1 MRLTMRPINEVAKDI
16 GIENIIPYGNN
27 KAKIPLE
34 EIWKKDRRGKVILVT
49 AINPTPFGEGK
60 TTTSIG
66 TSMAFWKL
74 GKKSIVTLREPSLG
88 PVFGIKGG
96 GTGGGKSTVEPSDEI
111 NLHFTGDF
119 HAIQVAHNLLS
130 TVVNNAIYHDIEPCL
145 DRKKILW
152 GRVLDLNARELR
164 KVIVGMGDNGGAI
177 MEDFFEITSA
187 SEISAII
194 AITKSY
200 RELKERLANILVGFR
215 NDKTPV
221 FARDFKVVGAMAAV
235 LRDALLPNLVQT
247 SEGTP
252 AIVHAGPFANIAHGH
267 NSILADEIGMRYSDY
282 LVTEAGFGSDLGAEK
297 FVNIV
302 SRIGDFEISGAVL
315 VATVKALKYHGGVKK
330 KHLAEENIEALE
342 KGAAN
347 LQRHIEIVRKLGF
360 EPVVAINHFPQDT
373 DREISKLQEL
383 VEDMNVKFA
392 VSEVFAQGGEGGVE
406 IAKHLM
412 DIEPRKPNFTYKL
425 DEPVREKIEAI
436 ATEIY
441 GADGVDWDLKAKR
454 DLKLVEKMGFD
465 DFYIC
470 MAKTQY
476 SLSDNPKLLGAPE
489 NFTITVRRLKISS
502 GAGFIVPLLGDIST
516 MPGLPSKPAAEG
528 IDLTDDGRIVG
539 MR

>member
-1 MRLTMRPINEVAKDI
+1 MLPIDEVASKV
-16 GIENIIPYGNN
+16 GIENIIRYGNY

-34 EIWKKDRRGKVILVT
+34 EIWRRERRAKVVLVT
-49 AINPTPFGEGK
+49 ATNPTPHGEGK

-66 TSMAFWKL
+66 TSMAFWRM
-74 GKKSIVTLREPSLG
+74 GKRSIVTLREPSLG

-96 GTGGGKSTVEPSDEI
+96 GTGGGKSTVEPSEDI

-119 HAIQVAHNLLS
+119 HAIQIAHNLLS
-130 TVVNNAIYHDIEPCL
+130 TVINNAIFHNVEPCL

-152 GRVLDLNARELR
+152 SKVMDLNARELR
-164 KVIVGMGDNGGAI
+164 GIVEGLGPNGGAI
-177 MEDFFEITSA
+177 MENHFEITSA

-194 AITKSY
+194 AISKDY
-200 RELKERLANILVGFR
+200 RDLKERLSNILVGFK

-221 FARDFKVVGAMAAV
+221 FARDFNVVGAMAAV

-252 AIVHAGPFANIAHGH
+252 AVVHAGPFANIAHGH
-267 NSILADEIGMRYSDY
+267 NSLLADEIGMRYSDY

-302 SRIGDFEISGAVL
+302 ARMGDFDISGAVL
-315 VATVKALKYHGGVKK
+315 VTTVKALKYHGGVKK
-330 KHLAEENIEALE
+330 KHLEEENVEALE
-342 KGAAN
+342 SGASN

-373 DREISKLQEL
+373 ERELSRLQEI
-383 VEDMNVKFA
+383 VEDMDVKFA
-392 VSEVFAQGGEGGVE
+392 VSEVFARGGEGGID
-406 IAKHLM
+406 IAKHLES
-412 DIEPRKPNFTYKL
+412 IQPRKPRFTYKL
-425 DEPVREKIEAI
+425 DEPIREKVEAI

-441 GADGVDWDLKAKR
+441 GASGVVWEQQAKK
-454 DLKLVEKMGFD
+454 DLKLVDKLGFN
-465 DFYIC
+465 DFYVC

-489 NFTITVRRLKISS
+489 NFEVHVRALKISS
-502 GAGFIVPLLGDIST
+502 GARFVVPLLGDINT
-516 MPGLPSKPAAEG
+516 MPGLPTKPAAEN

-539 MR
+539 LH

>member
-1 MRLTMRPINEVAKDI
+1 MLPINEVANKVD
-16 GIENIIPYGNN
+16 IENIIHYGNY

-34 EIWKKDRRGKVILVT
+34 EIWKKPRRGKVILVT

-60 TTTSIG
+60 TTTAIG
-66 TSMAFWKL
+66 TSMAFWRR

-96 GTGGGKSTVEPSDEI
+96 GTGGGKSTVEPSADI

-130 TVVNNAIYHDIEPCL
+130 TMINNFVYHNIEPCL
-145 DRKKILW
+145 DRKKIYW
-152 GRVLDLNARELR
+152 GKVLDLNARELR
-164 KVIVGMGDNGGAI
+164 KVVVGLGDLGGAI
-177 MEDFFEITSA
+177 MEDYFEITSA

-194 AITKSY
+194 AIAKDY
-200 RELKERLANILVGFR
+200 RELKERLSNILVGFR
-215 NDKTPV
+215 NDKSPV

-235 LRDALLPNLVQT
+235 LRDALLPNIVQT

-252 AIVHAGPFANIAHGH
+252 AVIHAGPFANIAHGH
-267 NSILADEIGMRYSDY
+267 NSILADEVGMRYSDY

-302 SRIGDFEISGAVL
+302 SRLGEFDISGAVL

-330 KHLAEENIEALE
+330 KHLAEENIDALE

-392 VSEVFAQGGEGGVE
+392 VSEVYSQGGEGALE
-406 IAKHLM
+406 IVKHLES
-412 DIEPRKPNFTYKL
+412 IEPRKPRFTYKL
-425 DEPVREKIEAI
+425 DEPIREKVEAI

-441 GADGVDWDLKAKR
+441 GADGVEWDVKAKK
-454 DLKLVEKMGFD
+454 DLKLVDAMGFD
-465 DFYIC
+465 DFFVC

-489 NFTITVRRLKISS
+489 GFTISVRRLKISS

-516 MPGLPSKPAAEG
+516 MPGLPSKPAAEN
-528 IDLTDDGRIVG
+528 IDLTDNGEIVG
-539 MR
+539 LR

>member
-1 MRLTMRPINEVAKDI
+1 MRPVKDI
-16 GIENIIPYGNN
+16 AEELGIENIIPYGND

-34 EIWKKDRRGKVILVT
+34 EIWKRERKAKVVLVT
-49 AINPTPFGEGK
+49 AINPTPYGEGK

-66 TSMAFWKL
+66 TSMALWKL
-74 GKKSIVTLREPSLG
+74 GKKSIVSLREPSLG

-96 GTGGGKSTVEPSDEI
+96 GTGGGKATVEPSADI

-119 HAIQVAHNLLS
+119 HAIQIAHNLLS
-130 TVVNNAIYHDIEPCL
+130 TVINNAIFHNVEPCL

-152 GRVLDLNARELR
+152 SKVMDLNARELR
-164 KVIVGMGDNGGAI
+164 GVIEGLGHNGGAV
-177 MEDFFEITSA
+177 MENHFEITSA

-194 AITKSY
+194 AISKSY
-200 RELKERLANILVGFR
+200 ADLKERLSNILVGFR
-215 NDKTPV
+215 NDKSPV
-221 FARDFKVVGAMAAV
+221 FAKDFNVVGAMAAV

-252 AIVHAGPFANIAHGH
+252 AVIHGGPFANIAHGH

-302 SRIGDFEISGAVL
+302 SRLGEFDISGAVL

-330 KHLAEENIEALE
+330 KHLNEENLEAME
-342 KGAAN
+342 RGAGN
-347 LQRHIEIVRKLGF
+347 LMRHIGIVRKLGF

-373 DREISKLQEL
+373 DREIEKLKEL

-392 VSEVFAQGGEGGVE
+392 VSEVFSKGGEGGLD
-406 IAKHLM
+406 IAKYLL
-412 DIEPRKPNFTYKL
+412 DIEPRKPRFTYNL
-425 DEPVREKIEAI
+425 EDDIREKVEKI

-441 GADGVDWDLKAKR
+441 GADGVVWEQQAKR
-454 DLKLVEKMGFD
+454 DLKLVNNMGFN
-465 DFYIC
+465 DFFVC

-489 NFTITVRRLKISS
+489 NFEIHVRALKISS
-502 GAGFIVPLLGDIST
+502 GARFVVPLLGDINT
-516 MPGLPSKPAAEG
+516 MPGLPTKPAAEN

-539 MR
+539 LH